1 MRKGK
6 RITAVLLTMAMII
19 GSFATNPYMAEA
31 KSKKAVKSVSISNV
45 DSKTLVLKKGQ
56 KYKLKAKVKVTGGAS
71 KKVTWKSSKSKI
83 VSVSSK
89 GVLKAKKK
97 GTAKITVKSKANS
110 KKKATLTVKVGTPV
124 KKINLAQK
132 QLKVTVGKTV
142 KIKATVS
149 PGKPTVKKLSYSVN
163 NKKIA
168 TVNKS
173 GVVKGVAKGTAK
185 VTVKATDG
193 SKKKAVA
200 TIEVVEE
207 QGKTTVQPKPTTPNQ
222 PKPTQPTNPD
232 DTDKIVYTEA
242 DLKWEDDF
250 EGTSLNTK
258 YWNVEAH
265 DPGWVNNESQK
276 YVSEEENKTTQNIT
290 VKDGYLTIQ
299 ARKDTDANGNTTYT
313 SGRINTQN
321 KQNFQ
326 YGKFEARIKVPYG
339 NAFLPAFW
347 MMPADESLYGQWP
360 KCGEIDIM
368 EVLGGKDTK
377 TSYSTL
383 HFGEPH
389 TESQGTYKLKD
400 GVKDFAEDFHVYAC
414 EWDPGEIRF
423 YVDGKLFYKT
433 SDWFSKKQGFGE
445 VAYPAPYD
453 QPFYIILNLAV
464 GGSWPG
470 KPDAEKE
477 FGDNAQMVVDYVKVY
492 QKENYDTNVEK
503 PEKEP
508 VKLREPDATG
518 NYVMNG
524 DFSAPESFADE
535 ENWYL
540 HLENDGKA
548 TAAIEN
554 GMLVIAPEEIGAQ
567 NHSIQFLQ
575 PDVPLEQGYEY
586 KLSFKAYADE
596 ARTMLVDM
604 PNIQTWSRYLADT
617 EVSLTTKQ
625 QTFEYTFD
633 MTSPSDAQSR
643 IEFNFGNNQS
653 TAKVYIDD
661 VRLEK
666 VGEIEIPDETNSVLP
681 DGNYVYNGDFSQGKN
696 RLDYWTVEE
705 GSKVSVTNEKN
716 VRELKVVVG
725 SAPVTVKQDI
735 AITGGKKYKIMF
747 DVHTEGEG
755 CSMKAEVAGKTFTPE
770 SLTDTKQTYTDT
782 FEAGTNVNGSEL
794 VLTFDKPG
802 TYYVDNVRIQEDAL
816 LLNGDFS
823 AGTTGYE
830 IYVDGSAK
838 ASGSIDSLNQEGV
851 TAFAMDIENTG
862 DKDWKIQLKQSGIKL
877 EKGKCYSLSLEAKST
892 KDRKITYAIQRDG
905 SVHKNANGDEDWTPY
920 VQETVD
926 LTSQYQKFESKFK
939 MTEDTDE
946 GSIFNIAMGAVG
958 DTQITD
964 KHTVYIDNIVLEEID
979 ESELPKP
986 EIPDVP
992 VGENMLTNADFADGE
1007 EGWNNNKDGATVT
1020 TEKGSITFDITEIKD
1035 NPWDVQLKKEN
1046 LTFEKGS
1053 NYKLIFDVLSEKDRQ
1068 ITVGAMDAN
1077 SSEGKWYITDNNI
1090 FALTSGV
1097 KQTCEVNISVGN
1109 NDTDNTAY
1117 IAIQLGKQSDT
1128 DDTPTGKVTISNL
1141 KLVKLGSA
1149 TEEGE
1154 NLLKNPEFSDN
1165 ASGWYTGTTEGTTAT
1180 PDPENKA
1187 IKFDITNVGSNPW
1200 DVQLKQAGLTFE
1212 TGSSYKL
1219 TFDVVSTQTRK
1230 ITISAQHEDENP
1242 SGWYIVGDNMP
1253 ELTANEKK
1261 SVTIGISIGESAT
1274 DTNAYIA
1281 IQLGKVKIDEKEVDT
1296 PTSEVT
1302 ISNIRLVKVPAAT
1315 QK

>member
-518 NYVMNG
+518 NYVING
-524 DFSAPESFADE
+524 DFSTEESFADE

-554 GMLVIAPEEIGAQ
+554 GMLVITPEETGAQ

-575 PDVPLEQGYEY
+575 PDVPLEQGYKY

-596 ARTMLVDM
+596 ERTMLVDM
-604 PNIQTWSRYLADT
+604 PNIQTWNRYLADT
-617 EVSLTTKQ
+617 KVTLSTKPD
-625 QTFEYTFD
+625 TELKPFEYTFD

-666 VGEIEIPDETNSVLP
+666 VGEIEIPDETKSVLP

-705 GSKVSVTNEKN
+705 NSKVSVTNEKN

-747 DVHTEGEG
+747 DVHADGENCFMEAG
-755 CSMKAEVAGKTFTPE
+755 VAEKTFTLD
-770 SLTDTKQTYTDT
+770 SLTKEKQEYRNI
-782 FEAGTNVNGSEL
+782 FETGADMKSSEL
-794 VLTFDKPG
+794 VLTFEKPG

-830 IYVDGSAK
+830 VFVDGSAK
-838 ASGSIDSLNQEGV
+838 ASGSIDSLNEEGV
-851 TAFAMDIENTG
+851 TAFAMDIEDTG
-862 DKDWKIQLKQSGIKL
+862 DADWKIQLKQNDVKL
-877 EKGKCYSLSLEAKST
+877 GNGKCYRLAFDAKST
-892 KDRKITYAIQRDG
+892 KDRQITYAIQRNG
-905 SVHKNANGDEDWTPY
+905 SVHKDTDGNEDWTPY
-920 VQETVD
+920 VQKTVN
-926 LTSQYQKFESKFK
+926 LTNEYTKYENLFK
-939 MTEDTDE
+939 MTEETDE

-958 DTQITD
+958 GTKITD

-992 VGENMLTNADFADGE
+992 VGENMLANADFADGE
-1007 EGWNNNKDGATVT
+1007 NGWEVNKTTGTTTTCADGA
-1020 TEKGSITFDITEIKD
+1020 ITFDITD
-1035 NPWDVQLKKEN
+1035 VGTDAWDVQLKKSG
-1046 LTFEKGS
+1046 LTFETGS
-1053 NYKLIFDVLSEKDRQ
+1053 EYQLTFDIISDKARKIL
-1068 ITVGAMDAN
+1068 VGAMDKGN
-1077 SSEGKWYITDNNI
+1077 KNWYIE
-1090 FALTSGV
+1090 G
-1097 KQTCEVNISVGN
+1097 
-1109 NDTDNTAY
+1109 DNTVNLTENTKQSVTVKISTGENETDTSAY
-1117 IAIQLGKQSDT
+1117 IAIQLGNMSKDET
-1128 DDTPTGKVTISNL
+1128 TPVSKVTISNL
-1141 KLVKLGSA
+1141 KLVKLGGESSDGEELIKNGNFMQG
-1149 TEEGE
+1149 TEEWNFNAYTPGE
-1154 NLLKNPEFSDN
+1154 AEFTVHEGKASVNVSNVGTANWNVQLSQGGIKLEKGCTYVVTLK
-1165 ASGWYTGTTEGTTAT
+1165 ASSTVSREIEVGLMSAADDYYGGTTWNVTPEEKELTCEITMNKDTDLESVIKFSFGKMNGEEAT
-1180 PDPENKA
+1180 PA
-1187 IKFDITNVGSNPW
+1187 SVITLSDITFVK
-1200 DVQLKQAGLTFE
+1200 KQ
-1212 TGSSYKL
+1212 
-1219 TFDVVSTQTRK
+1219 
-1230 ITISAQHEDENP
+1230 
-1242 SGWYIVGDNMP
+1242 
-1253 ELTANEKK
+1253 
-1261 SVTIGISIGESAT
+1261 
-1274 DTNAYIA
+1274 
-1281 IQLGKVKIDEKEVDT
+1281 
-1296 PTSEVT
+1296 
-1302 ISNIRLVKVPAAT
+1302 
-1315 QK
+1315 